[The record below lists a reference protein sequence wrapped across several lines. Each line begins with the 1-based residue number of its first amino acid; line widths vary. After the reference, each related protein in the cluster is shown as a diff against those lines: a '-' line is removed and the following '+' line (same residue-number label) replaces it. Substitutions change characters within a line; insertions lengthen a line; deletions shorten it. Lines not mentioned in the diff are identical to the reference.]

1 MTICITAT
9 GLHIPKDKITNE
21 ELVTAFNAYV
31 DNYNK
36 VNAQAIESGE
46 KAALQYSTVEFIEKA
61 SGIKSRYVIDKK
73 GILDPDVMAPIFPTR
88 KLGEELSIMAQ
99 MGVDALN
106 QALASAGLTGAD
118 LDGAS
123 VLVLIFNV
131 SILPLPLRF
140 KVR

>member
-46 KAALQYSTVEFIEKA
+46 KVALQHSTVEFIEKA
-61 SGIKSRYVIDKK
+61 
-73 GILDPDVMAPIFPTR
+73 
-88 KLGEELSIMAQ
+88 
-99 MGVDALN
+99 
-106 QALASAGLTGAD
+106 
-118 LDGAS
+118 
-123 VLVLIFNV
+123 
-131 SILPLPLRF
+131 
-140 KVR
+140 